1 MKNKNGEFP
10 NYKLFNS
17 ISHTNVST
25 YNKIIMIIF
34 FINHSKCLKIFL
46 YL

>member
-34 FINHSKCLKIFL
+34 FI
-46 YL
+46 Y